1 MLFSDL
7 PPDEAAMKMRQ
18 LWLTLEKA
26 FNARLTLH
34 DHAGAFT
41 LPDGVKLL
49 PGKNLH
55 RAPCCLFWYGAR
67 ERCNDHCSFGA
78 KREAGTAK
86 AAFVSTCFCGVTELV
101 MPLFI
106 GSVHA
111 ATIFAG
117 AYRKK
122 DFDVSAFPQR
132 YRKVYGELPV
142 WNEARRPELEALLLS
157 AGYAL
162 LHLADALRSRYS
174 VEQGRS
180 GRIRRFFRS
189 RFSENV
195 GVADLAADLEL
206 SESRTEHILLETFG
220 RGFSELLRA
229 ERLRQVEKQLDESDL
244 PLKKIARMTGFS
256 SEYYLS
262 TVFKKT
268 HGIPPG
274 VWRRERQKKGGTVP
288 Q

>member
-1 MLFSDL
+1 MFISDL
-7 PPDEAAMKMRQ
+7 PPDEAAMKIRG
-18 LWLTLEKA
+18 LWPVLEKA
-26 FNARLTLH
+26 FGATLTLH
-34 DHAGAFT
+34 DHAGVFT

-55 RAPCCLFWYGAR
+55 RSPCCLFWYGAR

-78 KREAGTAK
+78 KRVAGTAK

-101 MPLFI
+101 MPLFA
-106 GSVHA
+106 GNVHA

-122 DFDVSAFPQR
+122 GFDDSSFPLR
-132 YRKVYGELPV
+132 YRKIYGELPE
-142 WNEARRPELEALLLS
+142 WDEAKRPELEALLLS
-157 AGYAL
+157 AGYSL

-174 VEQGRS
+174 VEQGRP

-189 RFSENV
+189 RFAENV

-206 SESRTEHILLETFG
+206 SESRTEHVLLETFG
-220 RGFSELLRA
+220 TGFSELLRQ
-229 ERLRQVEKQLDESDL
+229 ERLRQVEKQLGESDL

-256 SEYYLS
+256 SEYYLN

-274 VWRRERQKKGGTVP
+274 VWRRKRQKKGGTVP